1 MQLSAGEWAHLG
13 QKAARGAGYSW
24 GLAEEFGA
32 SLAQLSKWGLACGAA
47 ALALLQAQAALC
59 LPQTTEIG
67 TDHWGHEGAPLCP
80 ITTATLICDMGRAE
94 GGIFGPR
101 PLTLIMVA
109 EPVFMLPLL
118 NALAQR
124 EDRALAL
131 SNPQSTLVFGGLHA
145 ASPEEMQHF
154 CDLAQNTTLAIC
166 AKPTPYAAAPKQ
178 ADHRVK
184 VDPETYA
191 KLDAYA
197 LKTTVPPS
205 AQSRET
211 GAGAGLSDND

>member
-1 MQLSAGEWAHLG
+1 MQLSTGEWAHLG

-59 LPQTTEIG
+59 LPQPSWIG
-67 TDHWGHEGAPLCP
+67 TDRWGRDNTPLCP
-80 ITTATLICDMGRAE
+80 ITTAALICDIGRAE
-94 GGIFGPR
+94 GGVFGPR
-101 PLTLIMVA
+101 PLTLVMVA

-118 NALAQR
+118 NDLALR

-131 SNPQSTLVFGGLHA
+131 STSQCTLVFGGLRAVTA
-145 ASPEEMQHF
+145 ADIMRF
-154 CDLAQNTTLAIC
+154 CDLAQNTELAIS
-166 AKPTPYAAAPKQ
+166 AKPTPYAAAPKYAAQ
-178 ADHRVK
+178 RVK
-184 VDPETYA
+184 IDPESYA
-191 KLDAYA
+191 QLDAYA
-197 LKTTVPPS
+197 LKTTVP
-205 AQSRET
+205 ATTQSRES